1 MNCGERFLFI
11 CKKFQ
16 PVMISILAIG
26 VTSLDINILG
36 VPDTM
41 SCTNQFMPDVKEIA
55 KHFETDSD

>member
-1 MNCGERFLFI
+1 
-11 CKKFQ
+11 
-16 PVMISILAIG
+16 MISILAIG